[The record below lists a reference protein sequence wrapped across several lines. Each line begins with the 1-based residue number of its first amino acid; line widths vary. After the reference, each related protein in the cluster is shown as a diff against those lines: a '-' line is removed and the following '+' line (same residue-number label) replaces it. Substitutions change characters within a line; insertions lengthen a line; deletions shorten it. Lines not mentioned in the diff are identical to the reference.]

1 MPVAVEDIGGLP
13 YLSWTYALYQLGS
26 VVTGAVAGRVVIR
39 TGIVRA
45 EIAAGVLYVF
55 GCALSAY
62 APDMSIMILGRLLQ
76 GMGGGDWFPW
86 HSLEPQRCFLN
97 NCG

>member
-1 MPVAVEDIGGLP
+1 M
-13 YLSWTYALYQLGS
+13 
-26 VVTGAVAGRVVIR
+26 R
-39 TGIVRA
+39 TGIVHA

-76 GMGGGDWFPW
+76 GMGGGGLVSLAFIGASTMFPKNLLGESDCKDFSDMGGFFIVWSIDWWVF
-86 HSLEPQRCFLN
+86 R
-97 NCG
+97 